1 MKTPY
6 SFWWA
11 ALFGGDTCVG
21 KGSGASRCAALV
33 VGTSLSSRNGFG
45 KGALGCEHG
54 SAQEL
59 WKLSRSKG
67 RVRGA

>member
-1 MKTPY
+1 M
-6 SFWWA
+6 
-11 ALFGGDTCVG
+11 G

-45 KGALGCEHG
+45 NGALGCEPG

-59 WKLSRSKG
+59 WRPSRSKG